1 MGMSRGLLERKV
13 GAEPGSLSQKLAGR
27 RCYFNP
33 LACLLVWEC
42 SCVCLCSFL
51 GPEAMLL
58 VGVCI
63 CVRAC
68 IRVGVPVVRAQ
79 PRDSCCPWR
88 CQLWMGGGAARRLAR
103 RLRGR
108 GWRAL
113 PPRGEKTSAGGPAGL
128 CSSSAGQVRAVRK

>member
-33 LACLLVWEC
+33 LACLLVWER

-51 GPEAMLL
+51 GPEATLL

-63 CVRAC
+63 CVHAC
-68 IRVGVPVVRAQ
+68 ICVGVPVVRAQ
-79 PRDSCCPWR
+79 PRDSCCPWS
-88 CQLWMGGGAARRLAR
+88 CQLWMGGGAARRVGAKAERERLAR
-103 RLRGR
+103 AAPSGTENIRRRPG
-108 GWRAL
+108 
-113 PPRGEKTSAGGPAGL
+113 
-128 CSSSAGQVRAVRK
+128 RAVLQ